1 MREWGNEREM
11 EREVTEGERR
21 EREGREKVKEERKVE
36 RREWERCREGERDV
50 SGLSQF
56 ERKRGRYR
64 NRERGREREGEREG
78 VREVCLVYH
87 SVTRESKR

>member
-1 MREWGNEREM
+1 M
-11 EREVTEGERR
+11 
-21 EREGREKVKEERKVE
+21 
-36 RREWERCREGERDV
+36 